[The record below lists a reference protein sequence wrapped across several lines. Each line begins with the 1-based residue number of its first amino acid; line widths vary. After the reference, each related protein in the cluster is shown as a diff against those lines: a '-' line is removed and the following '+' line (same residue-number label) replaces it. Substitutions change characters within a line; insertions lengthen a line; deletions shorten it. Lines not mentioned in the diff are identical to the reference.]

1 MEEAI
6 ERMVRE
12 ATASAN
18 AEIEEEVK
26 ELQNSLC
33 PSLLQWLKTP
43 VNTSASPVAATEQEN
58 TAPSNSNSATDE
70 ENTAPSNSNSTTE
83 EENTAPSA
91 VLQDIQ
97 PHPLT
102 VSHQP
107 HPHSSRFGE
116 PITDDQLQSAIKT
129 RIPKNT
135 KKTTNWGFKV
145 YTDWC
150 TVRDISQPI
159 EQMDITTMNTTLAK
173 FVQETRRRDS
183 KEYPATSLHN
193 IVAAIQRH
201 LRENGRPEISF
212 FNENCPDFDMLRKSL
227 DARMK
232 QLTKKGVGNIRKH
245 AQPITPEMEE
255 KLWQMGIFSR
265 STGEGLINIVFW
277 YACKMFGLR
286 GADEHRDLQ
295 KDQFIIGK
303 DDNGKFLRF
312 VGKSC
317 KNWQGGLHQRKIQPK
332 DLHIIICKT

>member
-1 MEEAI
+1 M
-6 ERMVRE
+6 
-12 ATASAN
+12 
-18 AEIEEEVK
+18 
-26 ELQNSLC
+26 
-33 PSLLQWLKTP
+33 
-43 VNTSASPVAATEQEN
+43 
-58 TAPSNSNSATDE
+58 
-70 ENTAPSNSNSTTE
+70 
-83 EENTAPSA
+83 
-91 VLQDIQ
+91 
-97 PHPLT
+97 
-102 VSHQP
+102 
-107 HPHSSRFGE
+107 
-116 PITDDQLQSAIKT
+116 
-129 RIPKNT
+129 NT
-135 KKTTNWGFKV
+135 K
-145 YTDWC
+145 
-150 TVRDISQPI
+150 
-159 EQMDITTMNTTLAK
+159 LAK

-303 DDNGKFLRF
+303 DDKISPLCWQELQELARRF
-312 VGKSC
+312 APA
-317 KNWQGGLHQRKIQPK
+317 KNSTKRPPH
-332 DLHIIICKT
+332 ICKT